1 MPLNWHR
8 SQVVCNSK
16 MKVWWRCSH
25 LTFAASW
32 GPVSWGP
39 VFWGPVFWGPVFWG
53 PVSWGAVLWGIGV
66 VGRGAFAVLGPGLL
80 DQSLLDHSLLRQH
93 LLDQGTRDAALGGE
107 GRGVD
112 LGDHGRR
119 RLHRLLHMQGNVAD
133 HVRFHRELA
142 ISEVLHQHGLEQG
155 LVR

>member
-32 GPVSWGP
+32 GPVSWG
-39 VFWGPVFWGPVFWG
+39 
-53 PVSWGAVLWGIGV
+53 ALLWGIGV

-112 LGDHGRR
+112 LGDHCRR

-142 ISEVLHQHGLEQG
+142 ISEVLHQHG
-155 LVR
+155 